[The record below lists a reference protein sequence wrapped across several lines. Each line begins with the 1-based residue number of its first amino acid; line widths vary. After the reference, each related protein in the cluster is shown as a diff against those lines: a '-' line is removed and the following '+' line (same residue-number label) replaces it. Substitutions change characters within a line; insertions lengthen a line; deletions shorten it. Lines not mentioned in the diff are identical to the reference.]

1 MPVFEVTTRRLS
13 KKEAEEHRR
22 QQADSRWW
30 AQQPAGPYAG
40 KFVAVVNCE
49 AFAGETWEE
58 AEQKALDK
66 YPGRKPVVTYV
77 PPPKGVLL
85 L

>member
-13 KKEAEEHRR
+13 DEEIEEHRR
-22 QQADSRWW
+22 QQEDSRWW

-40 KFVAVVNCE
+40 KFAAVVNCE
-49 AFAGETWEE
+49 AFMGTTWEE
-58 AEQKALDK
+58 AEQQARAK
-66 YPGRKPVVTYV
+66 YPDRKPVVTYV
-77 PPPKGVLL
+77 PPAKGVLL